1 MMNQSTNRQ
10 ANFFKTPAAWGV
22 FLLLLLAG
30 GVAGYLLGLAQSPGE
45 NSADVGFARDMSDH
59 HAQAV
64 LMSALAYDRT
74 EDELIRTLA
83 YDILTTQQG
92 QIGIM
97 GGWLDVWGH
106 GWNGSGPRMEWMGM
120 SVEGRMPG
128 MATSE
133 EINQLREASGVEAD
147 ILFMELMIPHH
158 ESGVMMAEAAV
169 SRARTDVV
177 RSLAQSMADSQRA
190 EIEYMQARL
199 AEKGAAS
206 GSQ

>member
-120 SVEGRMPG
+120 SVEVRMPG